1 MNEAIAVGALTDV
14 GMRRATNQD
23 AFLAERG
30 VYVVC
35 DGMGGETGGERASAI
50 AIEEFARL
58 ASGGERTRAAIDAAV
73 QRAQRRARA
82 LGVQLGGIAG
92 TTISG
97 IVLPQWGAGAAPS
110 PLPAPH
116 GAQPDALMPGLDA
129 ESVIDDWDVTQPGAM
144 PADTIDAVDDS
155 TLTGEWQAARGGGW
169 TGSCYVVN
177 IGDSRTYHMER
188 ADSAVMAWDART
200 FTQLTHDHSSR
211 QEAIDAGMG
220 EDEAGRRIARNVITR
235 CIGAPHGTHADVFVA
250 PACGRFIMCSDGC
263 HGELEDATIASI
275 AAAHSDA
282 VGAARALVQASL
294 DAGGSDNVTVVVVDM
309 PAGRAASEAWLG
321 ARLEDDE
328 DLDDVHGL
336 DDATVQT

>member
-1 MNEAIAVGALTDV
+1 ME
-14 GMRRATNQD
+14 
-23 AFLAERG
+23 
-30 VYVVC
+30 
-35 DGMGGETGGERASAI
+35 
-50 AIEEFARL
+50 
-58 ASGGERTRAAIDAAV
+58 
-73 QRAQRRARA
+73 
-82 LGVQLGGIAG
+82 LGGIAG

-97 IVLPQWGAGAAPS
+97 IVLPQWGAGTD
-110 PLPAPH
+110 PH
-116 GAQPDALMPGLDA
+116 GAQPDAHMPGL
-129 ESVIDDWDVTQPGAM
+129 VIDDWDATQPGA
-144 PADTIDAVDDS
+144 ALDDS
-155 TLTGEWQAARGGGW
+155 TLTGEWQAARGGW
-169 TGSCYVVN
+169 AAPCYVVN

-220 EDEAGRRIARNVITR
+220 EAEAGRRIARNVITR

-250 PACGRFIMCSDGC
+250 PAHGRFIMCSDGC

-275 AAAHSDA
+275 AAAHNDA
-282 VGAARALVQASL
+282 AGAARALVQASL

-309 PAGRAASEAWLG
+309 PAGRAALG

-328 DLDDVHGL
+328 DLGDVHGL

>member
-23 AFLAERG
+23 AFLAECG

-35 DGMGGETGGERASAI
+35 DGMGGESGGERASAI
-50 AIEEFARL
+50 AVEEFTRL
-58 ASGGERTRAAIDAAV
+58 AADGERTRAAIDAAV

-82 LGVQLGGIAG
+82 LGVELGGIAG

-97 IVLPQWGAGAAPS
+97 IVLPQWGAGAATS
-110 PLPAPH
+110 PLAAPH
-116 GAQPDALMPGLDA
+116 GAHAAAHMPHRGA
-129 ESVIDDWDVTQPGAM
+129 ESVIDDWDATQPGA
-144 PADTIDAVDDS
+144 TLDDS
-155 TLTGEWQAARGGGW
+155 TLTGEWQAARSGGAAP
-169 TGSCYVVN
+169 CYVVN

-220 EDEAGRRIARNVITR
+220 EAEAGRRIARNIITR

-250 PACGRFIMCSDGC
+250 PAHGRFIMCSDGC

-275 AAAHSDA
+275 AAAHNDA
-282 VGAARALVQASL
+282 ADAARALVQASL
-294 DAGGSDNVTVVVVDM
+294 DAGGSDNVTVVVVDI
-309 PAGRAASEAWLG
+309 PADRAALG

-328 DLDDVHGL
+328 DLGDVHGL